1 MTAKRTRKI
10 EPFHVMRLLA
20 RARELEAAGRDII
33 HMEIGEPDFVTVDP
47 IIEAGHKALNE
58 GKTHY
63 TPALGLPE
71 LRHAL
76 SDWYARVH
84 NALVDAGRIIVTPGS
99 STGLQML
106 MSALVDP
113 GEEVLLPDPGYP
125 CNRNFVLLSDGVPVS
140 LPLSEEQGWLV
151 TPEMVEHFWSDKTR
165 ALLVASPANPTGAVY
180 TPQELEALHDAVAAK
195 GGYLIVDEI
204 YQGLTYEVES
214 SSSLL
219 LRLDHL
225 IVVDSF
231 SKYFGMT
238 GWRVGWLVVPESLV
252 PVLEVLAQNIYLS
265 APVISQWAAIT
276 ALSAEVSPLLEE
288 RRDIFRE
295 RRDFLY
301 PGLKQLGFGVSHP
314 PHGAF
319 YLYANC
325 AELTDDSFDFCQ
337 RLLEELGVA
346 VTPGKDFGLN
356 KPHEY
361 VRFAFTTSIERMQEA
376 IERIGRFIQ

>member
-1 MTAKRTRKI
+1 MTAQRTRKI

-20 RARELEAAGRDII
+20 RARELETAGRDII
-33 HMEIGEPDFVTVDP
+33 HMEIGEPDFVTADP

-84 NALVDAGRIIVTPGS
+84 DAPVDAGRIIVTPGS

-106 MSALVDP
+106 MSALVDQ
-113 GEEVLLPDPGYP
+113 GDEVLLPDPGYP

-140 LPLSEEQGWLV
+140 LPLTEEQGWLV
-151 TPEMVEHFWSDKTR
+151 TPEMIERFWTEKAR

-180 TPQELEALHDAVAAK
+180 TAQQLEVLHDAVAAK

-204 YQGLTYEVES
+204 YQGLTFEVES

-219 LRLDHL
+219 MRLDHQ

-265 APVISQWAAIT
+265 VPVISQWAAIT

-301 PGLKQLGFGVSHP
+301 PKLKQLGFGISQP

-325 AELTDDSFDFCQ
+325 AALTNDSFDFCQ
-337 RLLEELGVA
+337 RLLEEQGVA

-356 KPHEY
+356 KPHQF

-376 IERIGRFIQ
+376 IDRISRFL